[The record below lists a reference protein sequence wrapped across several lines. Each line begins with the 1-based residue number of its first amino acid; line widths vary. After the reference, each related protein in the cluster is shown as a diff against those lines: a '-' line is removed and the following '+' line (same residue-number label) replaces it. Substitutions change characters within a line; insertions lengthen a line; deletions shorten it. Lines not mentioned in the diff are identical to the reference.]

1 MHFIEYNIKQ
11 TLFKIIN
18 INYMS
23 ASSIKKNKKV
33 KRDFFSSSIIIII
46 ITLFFICSCSNAYIQ
61 PQSATKL
68 IENIPFYPQ
77 EDYQCGPASLAGVLN
92 YHGVVITPEEI
103 AADIFSK
110 SAKGTLNLD
119 MLIYA
124 KNKGFKALQYKGS
137 IDDIRININKGL
149 PLIVLV
155 DYGFLFYMQNH
166 FMVII
171 GYNDYGIIVNSYAYE
186 KQFIALDRFLDAWEK
201 TNFWTLLIKSE

>member
-1 MHFIEYNIKQ
+1 VHFIEYNIKQ

>member
-1 MHFIEYNIKQ
+1 
-11 TLFKIIN
+11 
-18 INYMS
+18 MS